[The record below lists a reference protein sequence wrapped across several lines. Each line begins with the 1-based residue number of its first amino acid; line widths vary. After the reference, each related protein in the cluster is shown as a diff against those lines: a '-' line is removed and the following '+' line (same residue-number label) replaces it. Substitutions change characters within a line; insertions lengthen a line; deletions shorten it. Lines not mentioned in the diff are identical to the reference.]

1 MKIAVLGA
9 NGFVGSSILGYL
21 SSSDDVIPVTRS
33 TVDLLDRSRVLSYL
47 REHQF
52 DAIVNCAAVMRNNDL
67 IDDTRNNLGI
77 FMNFYDL
84 DGYFGKFINLGSGA
98 EYDRTT
104 NIDRIDE
111 NMIPFRM
118 PSDSYGFGQNIKSRL
133 CLGKDGFHTI
143 RIFNCFGQGEAQTR
157 LFPRLLSHRGVE
169 PFEIRDDRY
178 FDYFSIADLCRV
190 VASFIRNDHP
200 EKDIN
205 AVYRDKILISEAARR
220 FCAINGIYL
229 DIRVSSTSDN
239 NYCGS
244 GDRLASLPIKLDGLD
259 EGFRTYATTKF
270 ERKS

>member
-21 SSSDDVIPVTRS
+21 SSSNDVIPVTRN
-33 TVDLLDRSRVLSYL
+33 TIDLLDRSQVLSYL

-52 DAIVNCAAVMRNNDL
+52 DAIINCAAVMKNNDL

-84 DGYFGKFINLGSGA
+84 SGYFGKFINLGSGA
-98 EYDRTT
+98 EYDRRT

-111 NMIPFRM
+111 NLISFRM

-133 CLGKDGFHTI
+133 CLEKDGFYTI
-143 RIFNCFGQGEAQTR
+143 RIFNCFGHGESQTR
-157 LFPRLLSHRGVE
+157 LFPRLLSHHGAE

-178 FDYFSIADLCRV
+178 FDYFSISDLCRV
-190 VASFIRNDHP
+190 VESFVGNDHVT
-200 EKDIN
+200 KDVN
-205 AVYRDKILISEAARR
+205 AVYRNKILISDAARR
-220 FCAINGIYL
+220 FCDINGIDL
-229 DIRVSSTSDN
+229 NIRISSTSDN

-244 GDRLASLPIKLDGLD
+244 GDRLASLPITLGGLD
-259 EGFRTYATTKF
+259 EGFRTYTTTNF
-270 ERKS
+270 GRKS